1 MADSPVLYVLSAF
14 VANGS
19 KYPSGLQ
26 QPQLYSTKAA
36 ANAAGR
42 QLLASVVEQLG
53 DDNLTETHRKG
64 KNGLYQGHCAK
75 SGAKKHDVTV
85 SVFEAV
91 VDPGSAAED
100 GAKAK
105 QHIKKELEEDEDG
118 EDEDGE
124 DHDED
129 EPEEE
134 KEDTTKVKVESGKRS
149 KTAIGRTSTSRAL
162 DAVKKTGHRKTIPKG
177 IPGCLEGVKI
187 LFTGTFETMDR
198 NTSIATAKK
207 YGADVVTK
215 LEDTD
220 YIVLGFRAGPKKL
233 ETINELELETI
244 TEQQFFDI
252 LEGGLSEEK
261 KERMANKR
269 KADEEEEPEGHKA
282 KKTAT
287 PRRAKK

>member
-1 MADSPVLYVLSAF
+1 M
-14 VANGS
+14 
-19 KYPSGLQ
+19 
-26 QPQLYSTKAA
+26 
-36 ANAAGR
+36 
-42 QLLASVVEQLG
+42 
-53 DDNLTETHRKG
+53 
-64 KNGLYQGHCAK
+64 
-75 SGAKKHDVTV
+75 
-85 SVFEAV
+85 FEAA
-91 VDPGSAAED
+91 VDAGSAGED
-100 GAKAK
+100 SVSAK
-105 QHIKKELEEDEDG
+105 QHIKKELEDDEDG
-118 EDEDGE
+118 EDEDK
-124 DHDED
+124 
-129 EPEEE
+129 PEEE
-134 KEDTTKVKVESGKRS
+134 EEEEEDKKKVKVESGKRS
-149 KTAIGRTSTSRAL
+149 KSAIGRTSTSRAL

-252 LEGGLSEEK
+252 LEGGLSQDK

-282 KKTAT
+282 KKTAVA
-287 PRRAKK
+287 RRAKK